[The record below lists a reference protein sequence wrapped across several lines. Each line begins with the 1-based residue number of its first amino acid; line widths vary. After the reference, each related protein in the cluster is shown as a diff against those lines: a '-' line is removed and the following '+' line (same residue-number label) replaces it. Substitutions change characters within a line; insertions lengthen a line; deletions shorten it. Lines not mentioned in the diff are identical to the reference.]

1 MLKKWIA
8 KGLAIALC
16 AGAIVPLSAD
26 ESQYSVSGVQ
36 IVTEVEASYQKGDY
50 DVFLEQLHEQYQRAG
65 KAGVLRGVFESAKA
79 AMPTTATDEDR
90 QKYRSQIA
98 SLEQER
104 NQQLLDAT
112 SDSKESPIAQKVD
125 AIASFKISQEQADI
139 LAELDALKYQIP
151 ADAKATMENKVSAL
165 ETEYYIKS
173 LLLDIA
179 NQKSGSSAEELNKK
193 KIALTLKKLDIMEAS
208 AKEFN
213 DEIWMKKI
221 ALAKEGFRADKAYK
235 IDVDV
240 LKSLAADKFD
250 PQNPVEEKV
259 KGIMID
265 FLAERSTRTDQY
277 IAELAQK

>member
-26 ESQYSVSGVQ
+26 ETQYSVSGVQ

-98 SLEQER
+98 ALDQER
-104 NQQLLDAT
+104 NQQLVEAVGK
-112 SDSKESPIAQKVD
+112 SKDSPIAQKVD
-125 AIASFKISQEQADI
+125 AIASFKISQEQADV

-173 LLLDIA
+173 LLLDIG
-179 NQKSGSSAEELNKK
+179 NQKSGSSVDELNKK

-213 DEIWMKKI
+213 DEIWMQKI

-235 IDVDV
+235 MDVDV
-240 LKSLAADKFD
+240 LKGLAAGKFD

-265 FLAERSTRTDQY
+265 FLAERSTQTDQY